1 MKTESL
7 TAQQKLNEPDVLYCN
22 HESGVNMAEDQHK
35 TATSGEVINW
45 QIVTGTVLQI
55 PAAIAA
61 VAFFFGT
68 ASILGKLI
76 AVPSLARQLSV
87 TDVISEAI
95 LTTPPFLLLWI
106 ATIAIIH
113 SFGENLPTEQ
123 NIKRIFRYIYRTL
136 YICAPLSLV
145 FGFIPNLRIIAA
157 ATLITGYICIFFT
170 SALAIAVK
178 YRNGKPKAY
187 FLFVPVLSTFVLILL
202 ISTEITRY
210 AREYPDDRIH
220 ADSLEVCIERCHP
233 GLVIASTSTLSA
245 IRYWGSNAVYLVP
258 NSDIKSQKVSVRG
271 NKWESSL
278 WFGE

>member
-1 MKTESL
+1 MLCFSH
-7 TAQQKLNEPDVLYCN
+7 D
-22 HESGVNMAEDQHK
+22 SGVKMADDQPK
-35 TATSGEVINW
+35 TATGGDVINW
-45 QIVTGTVLQI
+45 QVVTGTVLQI

-76 AVPSLARQLSV
+76 AVPGLARQLSV

-106 ATIAIIH
+106 GTIVIIH
-113 SFGENLPTEQ
+113 SVGENLPAEQ
-123 NIKRIFRYIYRTL
+123 NIKRIFRYIYRGL
-136 YICAPLSLV
+136 YICTPLSLI
-145 FGFIPNLRIIAA
+145 FGFFPNLRIITA
-157 ATLITGYICIFFT
+157 ATLITGYICIFCM

-178 YRNGKPKAY
+178 YRNGKPAAS

-210 AREYPDDRIH
+210 AREYPDDRIR
-220 ADSLEVCIERCHP
+220 ADGLEICMERCHP
-233 GLVIASTSTLSA
+233 GLIVASTSTLSA
-245 IRYWGSNAVYLVP
+245 IRYWGSDAVYLAP

-271 NKWESSL
+271 NKWENPL
-278 WFGE
+278 WFEAWIK